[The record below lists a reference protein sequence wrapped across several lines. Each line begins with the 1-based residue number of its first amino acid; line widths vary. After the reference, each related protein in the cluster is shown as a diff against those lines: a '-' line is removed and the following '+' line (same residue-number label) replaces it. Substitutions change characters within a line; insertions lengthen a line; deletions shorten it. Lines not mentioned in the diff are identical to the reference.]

1 MSRRVK
7 RTLARALDPA
17 HAADALA
24 VLGRITAPAETMP
37 PADAVA
43 YQLRWLDIT
52 RVVAYV
58 APERLAALEA
68 YASDEAAV
76 GATWPARGMGCPV
89 CGPWRPLRATAEV
102 A

>member
-1 MSRRVK
+1 VSRK
-7 RTLARALDPA
+7 RPALARQLDPA

-24 VLGRITAPAETMP
+24 VLGRISARAETMP
-37 PADAVA
+37 PVDAVA
-43 YQLRWLDIT
+43 YCLRYLDLV

-58 APERLAALEA
+58 APDRLADLEA

-89 CGPWRPLRATAEV
+89 CGPWRPLRARAEV